1 MRRVS
6 PPLRI
11 VIVPAGTAKPFD
23 ENWIVTLLVATA
35 PSTSGCGPSTRARLA
50 AGIGDDPEAPS
61 VRLEHQRVGHALAR
75 ARAFVRWT
83 AA

>member
-35 PSTSGCGPSTRARLA
+35 PSTRRCGPSTVCASPPGSATMRKPR
-50 AGIGDDPEAPS
+50 PS
-61 VRLEHQRVGHALAR
+61 GSRTSAWVTPWAR
-75 ARAFVRWT
+75 ARALVRWT